1 MTRTEPMKSRTRQ
14 LTLNLI
20 AAALLA
26 GAGAASAAVTAIRN
40 AQVMTVA
47 GAGTLERGTVLIRN
61 GRIEAVGADVA
72 IPEGAAIID
81 GSGKVLTPGIFVARS
96 ELGLKEIDAVD
107 ETNDVASRQSRYTA
121 ALDVTD
127 ALNPRSALL
136 PVNRIEGVTRTLTAP
151 ETGKG
156 GGLFAGQGAI
166 ISLAGALAEPGA
178 FVVRPRAAMFAV
190 LGEQAKGIAGTSRTS
205 SIAAFREALEEA
217 KSNGL
222 RLGSGLSNDAQLSA
236 LDIEALRPV
245 LTGET
250 PLVITAHRASD
261 ILAALKLADDYRL
274 RLIISGAT
282 EAHLVAKE
290 LAAARVPVLIDP
302 TRNLPAQFGGLHA
315 RPDSALILRKAGVV
329 FAFVD
334 SDDKGTHN
342 ARNLRQVAG
351 IAVSY
356 GYPKDQAL
364 AAITLQPAEI
374 LGLSTVLGSIEAG
387 KIADL
392 VLWDGDPLE
401 VTTAATAVW
410 IDGVP
415 MPMIS
420 RQTLLRDRYLQRI
433 KAADVK

>member
-14 LTLNLI
+14 LTLTLI

-26 GAGAASAAVTAIRN
+26 SAGTASAAVTAIRN

-47 GAGTLERGTVLIRN
+47 GAGTIERGTVLIRN
-61 GRIEAVGADVA
+61 GRIEAVGVDVP
-72 IPEGAAIID
+72 IPDGAAIID

-107 ETNDVASRQSRYTA
+107 ETNDVASGQSRHTA

-178 FVVRPRAAMFAV
+178 FVVRPRAAMFAA

-222 RLGSGLSNDAQLSA
+222 RLGSGLSKDAQLSA

-245 LTGET
+245 LTGEM

-302 TRNLPAQFGGLHA
+302 TRNLPAQFEGLHA
-315 RPDSALILRKAGVV
+315 RPDAALILRKAGVA
-329 FAFVD
+329 FAFID